1 MNFDMN
7 FTNQTKNILKK
18 AASDERIINHN
29 NLVFKT
35 GDPNLKDFDFLK
47 RFGTLHD
54 LSIDLRQEEIT
65 TIKAVKEPNEIII
78 KLKQLKNFILLEE
91 KDIKNKNTQ
100 NIIK

>member
-18 AASDERIINHN
+18 AASNERMINHN

-35 GDPNLKDFDFLK
+35 GDPNLKNFDFLK

-54 LSIDLRQEEIT
+54 LYIDLLYEEIT
-65 TIKAVKEPNEIII
+65 TNKAVKEQNEIRI
-78 KLKQLKNFILLEE
+78 KLKQPKNFILLEE
-91 KDIKNKNTQ
+91 KIEIY
-100 NIIK
+100 NIL